1 MTLSRRT
8 ALMGM
13 TAVIAT
19 TALPAI
25 AAPSASLIDSY
36 WQASGGAAGPDNSAY
51 ASFLA
56 TYVRPGADG
65 VNRVAY
71 GSVSPA
77 DKQALKGYIASLE
90 ASRPTTMTRD
100 SAMAYWANLYN
111 AKTVDII
118 IDNYPVSSIRKI
130 GGGLFSS
137 GPWDDKVVTV
147 EGRQLSLNDI
157 EHGIMRP
164 IWNDPRIH
172 YAVNCASIG
181 CPNLMMQ
188 PFNAQNLAGMLDQA
202 ARNYVNHPRGAAVEG
217 GRLIV
222 SSIYD
227 WYAVDFGN
235 NDAGVIAHL
244 RQYATGPLAAS
255 LASVSSISSDR
266 YDWNLNGI

>member
-100 SAMAYWANLYN
+100 SAMA
-111 AKTVDII
+111 
-118 IDNYPVSSIRKI
+118 
-130 GGGLFSS
+130 
-137 GPWDDKVVTV
+137 
-147 EGRQLSLNDI
+147 NDI